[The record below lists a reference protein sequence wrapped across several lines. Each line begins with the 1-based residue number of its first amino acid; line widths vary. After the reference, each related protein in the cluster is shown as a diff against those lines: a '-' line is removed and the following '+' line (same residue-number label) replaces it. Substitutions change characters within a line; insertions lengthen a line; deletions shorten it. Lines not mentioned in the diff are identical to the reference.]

1 MFLLRFDM
9 RNARAEHYGAALDM
23 ARWAEENGALAV
35 VVSEHHGVE
44 DGYLPDPLALAAAMA
59 ARTTTLSIQVAALI
73 APLHDPIALAETM
86 AVIDLLSNGRV
97 SYIVG
102 AGYRPAE
109 SEMFGQPFAER
120 GRRLEES
127 VRALQQ
133 AWTGEPFV
141 YEGRHCRVTPVPHT
155 PGGPMLFMG
164 GGTPAAV
171 RRAVRLG
178 IGMLTERSDD
188 LSALYERECAA
199 AGVEPQMFVETPNDS
214 ITSAFIAA
222 DPDAFWDQIGDH
234 VLHEVRSY
242 REWNADRGLPASTTG
257 ADTVEELQSSG
268 TPYRVFT
275 PDEAVEHVRTTGYL
289 AMHPLCGGIP
299 PEVAWTSLEL
309 LRTEVLPQLT

>member
-1 MFLLRFDM
+1 VFLLRFDM
-9 RNARAEHYGAALDM
+9 RNARAEHYEAALDM

-35 VVSEHHGVE
+35 AVSEHHGVD
-44 DGYLPDPLALAAAMA
+44 DGYLPAPLALVAAMA
-59 ARTTTLSIQVAALI
+59 ARTTTLAIQVAALI

-86 AVIDLLSNGRV
+86 AVIDLLSKGRV

-109 SEMFGQPFAER
+109 FEMFGQSFSER

-127 VRALQQ
+127 VKVMQQ
-133 AWTGEPFV
+133 AWTGEPFE
-141 YEGRHCRVTPVPHT
+141 YEGRACRVTPVPHT

-188 LSALYERECAA
+188 LSALYERECEA
-199 AGVEPQMFVETPNDS
+199 AGVEQQMFVETPNDA
-214 ITSAFIAA
+214 ITSAFVAT
-222 DPDAFWDQIGDH
+222 DPDRFWDQIGEH
-234 VLHEVRSY
+234 VLGEVRSY
-242 REWNADRGLPASTTG
+242 REWNEDRNLPASTTM
-257 ADTVEELQSSG
+257 ADSVAELQASG

-275 PDEAVEHVRTTGYL
+275 PDEAVEHVRTAGYL

-309 LRTEVLPQLT
+309 VRTEVLPQLA